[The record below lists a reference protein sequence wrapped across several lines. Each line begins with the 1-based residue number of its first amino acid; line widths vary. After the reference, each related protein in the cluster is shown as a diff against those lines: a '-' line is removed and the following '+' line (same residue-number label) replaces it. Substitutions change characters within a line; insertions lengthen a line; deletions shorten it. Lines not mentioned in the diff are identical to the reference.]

1 MIKEGDIVL
10 FNFPQTDLGKGKLRP
25 ALILRK
31 LTGERNDWLLCMITS
46 LKPER
51 ERELVDKITE
61 EDEDFRS
68 SGLKTDSLIRIDRL
82 AVVNK
87 SILLGKIGE
96 ISEKRLEKIKEK
108 LCRWIKP

>member
-10 FNFPQTDLGKGKLRP
+10 FKFPKTDLDKGKLRP
-25 ALILRK
+25 ALVLRK
-31 LTGERNDWLLCMITS
+31 LPGERNDWLLCMITS
-46 LKPER
+46 FKSER
-51 ERELVDKITE
+51 ERELTDKIAE
-61 EDEDFRS
+61 DDEDFKT

-82 AVVNK
+82 AVVNR

-96 ISEKRLEKIKEK
+96 ISEKRLEKIKER